1 MHCRQAEPA
10 GNAIAI
16 AFQKGACYLRFG
28 AVIDN
33 GSSFFYITTEFTA
46 VYGAE
51 RVQIKETCTMGK
63 KEKEKKEKPLDRMTA
78 KELREVA
85 LEIPEIT
92 GVHSMNKPELLAAI
106 KKARGIEEETTKKS
120 DVSVR
125 EIKKK
130 IQELKALRA
139 EASENK
145 DKAKAKILRRRISRL
160 KKKTR
165 RAA

>member
-1 MHCRQAEPA
+1 
-10 GNAIAI
+10 
-16 AFQKGACYLRFG
+16 
-28 AVIDN
+28 
-33 GSSFFYITTEFTA
+33 
-46 VYGAE
+46 
-51 RVQIKETCTMGK
+51 MGK

-85 LEIPEIT
+85 LKIPEIT
-92 GVHSMNKPELLAAI
+92 GVHSMNKPELLATI

-139 EASENK
+139 EAAESK